1 MKNQNQPQVR
11 RLSVVDEVFQNI
23 QARIHSGEL
32 PLGYHFPPQTIL
44 AREMGVSSSTVRV
57 AINKL
62 IMMGYLSTKPG
73 VGTTV
78 VSRSA
83 SSFVTNFGSR
93 PFLHS
98 SEVGYFM
105 ETRLYL
111 EKASIRSAVSKATGE
126 DFKKMKEYIE
136 GQKRALKAGD
146 IHLFSTLDTQ
156 FHLSLIAAG
165 RNPLLIKFM
174 EIIRNMLFTFIT
186 EANQIEGV
194 METVTLHHQAILD
207 QLKLRDVRGTE
218 QKVVDHFREV
228 VKNIEFNLGHD
239 IGLHE
244 VLSLET

>member
-1 MKNQNQPQVR
+1 MKNQSQPRVR
-11 RLSVVDEVFQNI
+11 RLSVVDEVFQDI

-32 PLGYHFPPQTIL
+32 PIGHLFPPQKIL
-44 AREMGVSSSTVRV
+44 AQEMGVSSSTIRV

-83 SSFVTNFGSR
+83 SSFVSNYGSR
-93 PFLHS
+93 TFLHS

-105 ETRLYL
+105 EARLYL
-111 EKASIRSAVSKATGE
+111 EKASIRSAVRQATDE
-126 DFKKMKEYIE
+126 DIKKMEEYIE

-146 IHLFSTLDTQ
+146 IHLFSTLDTK
-156 FHLSLIAAG
+156 FHLTLMAAG
-165 RNPLLIKFM
+165 RNPLIIKFM

-194 METVTLHHQAILD
+194 MDNVTMHHEAILA

-218 QKVVDHFREV
+218 QKVVEHFLDV
-228 VKNIEFNLGHD
+228 VKNIEANLGHD
-239 IGLHE
+239 IGLQDL
-244 VLSLET
+244 LSAES

>member
-1 MKNQNQPQVR
+1 MKNQSQPR
-11 RLSVVDEVFQNI
+11 LRKLSVVDEVFQNI

-32 PLGYHFPPQTIL
+32 PLGYHFPPQKIL
-44 AREMGVSSSTVRV
+44 AQEMGVSSSTVRV

-78 VSRSA
+78 VNQSG
-83 SSFVTNFGSR
+83 SSFVSNFR
-93 PFLHS
+93 TREFLHS

-105 ETRLYL
+105 EARLYL
-111 EKASIRSAVSKATGE
+111 EKASIRSAVRQATDE
-126 DFKKMKEYIE
+126 DINKMEEYIE

-146 IHLFSTLDTQ
+146 IHLFSTLDTK
-156 FHLSLIAAG
+156 FHLTLMAAG

-194 METVTLHHQAILD
+194 MDNVTMHHEAILA

-218 QKVVDHFREV
+218 QKVVAHFLDV
-228 VKNIEFNLGHD
+228 VKNIEANLGHD
-239 IGLHE
+239 IGLQDLLITE
-244 VLSLET
+244 S

>member
-23 QARIHSGEL
+23 QTRIHSGEL
-32 PLGYHFPPQTIL
+32 PLGYHFPPQKIL

-73 VGTTV
+73 VGTIV

-83 SSFVTNFGSR
+83 SSFVSNFR
-93 PFLHS
+93 TREFLHS

-105 ETRLYL
+105 EARLYL
-111 EKASIRSAVSKATGE
+111 EKASIRSAVRQATDE
-126 DFKKMKEYIE
+126 DINKMQEYIE
-136 GQKRALKAGD
+136 GQKLALKAGD
-146 IHLFSTLDTQ
+146 IHLFSTLDTK
-156 FHLSLIAAG
+156 FHLTLMAAG
-165 RNPLLIKFM
+165 RNPLIIKFM

-194 METVTLHHQAILD
+194 MDNVTMHHEAILA

-218 QKVVDHFREV
+218 QKVVEHFLDV
-228 VKNIEFNLGHD
+228 VKNIESYLGHD
-239 IGLHE
+239 IGLKD
-244 VLSLET
+244 LLDSET

>member
-1 MKNQNQPQVR
+1 MKNQNQAPVR

-32 PLGYHFPPQTIL
+32 PLGHHFPPQKIL
-44 AREMGVSSSTVRV
+44 AQEMGVSSSTVRV

-78 VSRSA
+78 VSQSA

-93 PFLHS
+93 TFLHS

-105 ETRLYL
+105 EARLYL
-111 EKASIRSAVSKATGE
+111 EKASIRSAVLQATEE

-146 IHLFSTLDTQ
+146 VHLFSTLDTQ

-186 EANQIEGV
+186 EANHIEGV

-207 QLKLRDVRGTE
+207 QLKLRDVEGTK
-218 QKVVDHFREV
+218 QKVVEHFQQV
-228 VKNIEFNLGHD
+228 VKNIEAYLGHG
-239 IGLHE
+239 IGLE
-244 VLSLET
+244 TLLSMEI